1 MAYKPHAQGL
11 ELQSG
16 ERHAG
21 MYAHDSRSRVTSI
34 EWITI
39 HVLSEVRVMT
49 SSFQSGVSACI
60 HVMLGAAAVC
70 ELEHSQMKQIFDGLL
85 GDDIEALLRKTGRV
99 SV

>member
-1 MAYKPHAQGL
+1 MVELGVQRKTPHRGRGRGYTLRGTTHPDWGSLIVSLSSQEWPKQGL

-49 SSFQSGVSACI
+49 YSFQ
-60 HVMLGAAAVC
+60 AAYLPAF
-70 ELEHSQMKQIFDGLL
+70 M
-85 GDDIEALLRKTGRV
+85 
-99 SV
+99 

>member
-1 MAYKPHAQGL
+1 VVLPLAARRGAPHTLTGGVAYKPHAQGL

-49 SSFQSGVSACI
+49 YSFQ
-60 HVMLGAAAVC
+60 AAYLPAF
-70 ELEHSQMKQIFDGLL
+70 M
-85 GDDIEALLRKTGRV
+85 
-99 SV
+99 